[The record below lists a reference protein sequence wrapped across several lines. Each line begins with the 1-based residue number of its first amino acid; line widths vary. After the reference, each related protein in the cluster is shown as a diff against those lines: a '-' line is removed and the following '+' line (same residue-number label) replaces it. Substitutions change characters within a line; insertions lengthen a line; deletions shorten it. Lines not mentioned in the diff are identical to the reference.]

1 MASAG
6 VAVAGVAASILVP
19 SALVSAYALLTAD
32 AAAIV
37 RFALRVAEPTALAAA
52 ATVVLLLPARG
63 SRTAGALRGVA
74 TAVAMGAAA
83 LWVGDVDAWTYA
95 AFGLLPL
102 AGALRAGRGAQRS
115 RAVGVG
121 ATSAAALPGVLPLAI
136 VDPVSCAESARER
149 VTSR

>member
-1 MASAG
+1 M
-6 VAVAGVAASILVP
+6 AGVAASILVP

-32 AAAIV
+32 AAAIA

-95 AFGLLPL
+95 ALGLLPL
-102 AGALRAGRGAQRS
+102 AGALRAGRGGTPARV
-115 RAVGVG
+115 ACG
-121 ATSAAALPGVLPLAI
+121 AAIHDAMACEALPPAAI
-136 VDPVSCAESARER
+136 DATVRVEPARER
-149 VTSR
+149 VTPR